1 MNRTLSFTSHARIF
15 FPELRERLNQT
26 ERPHEALNEF
36 TVAATSF
43 LKRACDEKGVNLPG
57 EAVTLTPGEEDLF
70 TLHSDLL
77 NQEAFQKLWNESDLP
92 HIISQMAEQATN
104 RWIHL
109 SKHQEKTN
117 KKIRG

>member
-1 MNRTLSFTSHARIF
+1 MSRTLSFTSHARVYF
-15 FPELRERLNQT
+15 SELRERLNQT
-26 ERPHEALNEF
+26 ERPLEALKEF
-36 TVAATSF
+36 SVAATSF
-43 LKRACDEKGVNLPG
+43 LTKACEEKGVTLPG
-57 EAVTLTPGEEDLF
+57 EAVTLTPGEDDLF
-70 TLHSDLL
+70 MIHSDLL
-77 NQEAFQKLWNESDLP
+77 SQETFQKLWTDSDLP